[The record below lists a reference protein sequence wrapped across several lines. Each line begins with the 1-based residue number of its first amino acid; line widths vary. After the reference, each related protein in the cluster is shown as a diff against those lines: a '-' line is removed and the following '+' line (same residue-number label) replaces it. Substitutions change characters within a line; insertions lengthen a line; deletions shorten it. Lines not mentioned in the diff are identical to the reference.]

1 MSLFPTTPGLV
12 GLLGSGET
20 AAAGGTLFELLASQS
35 ETPLTVS
42 VLETPAGFELN
53 ADKVAK
59 RVSDFMLKR
68 LQNYQVQVSQIGAR
82 RKDGEF
88 GTNDARHLETI
99 ADSQMIYMGAGSP
112 TYATRHLKDS
122 LLWSGINVM
131 HGRGSALAFASAAVI
146 AISAYALP
154 VYEIYKVG
162 EDPYWNSGLDFFGA
176 FGLKLAIVPHWNNTD
191 GGDELDTSHCF
202 MGIPRFEVL
211 TAQLP
216 QDVVVLGID
225 EHTGLVM
232 DFQRGY
238 CRVIGQGSVHLLTAG
253 VENSTYAKNDQF
265 QMDELGDFH
274 LPKDLSAGK
283 ASEVIEKYLHAA
295 AEKDSEPHQIPDFV
309 QQLVAERETA
319 RLNRDWQRSDA
330 LRAQI
335 EAAGWQVSDTPSG
348 PVIGRK

>member
-1 MSLFPTTPGLV
+1 MSLFQTIPGLV

-20 AAAGGTLFELLASQS
+20 ATAGGTLFEMLVSQCK
-35 ETPLTVS
+35 TPLTVS

-68 LQNYQVQVSQIGAR
+68 LQNYQVQVSQISAR
-82 RKDGEF
+82 RKDGDL
-88 GTNDARHLETI
+88 GTNDARHLDTI

-112 TYATRHLKDS
+112 TYAIRQLEDS
-122 LLWSGINVM
+122 LVWSGINVM
-131 HGRGSALAFASAAVI
+131 HARGCALAFASAAVI

-162 EDPYWNSGLDFFGA
+162 EEPYWNRGLDFFGA

-191 GGDELDTSHCF
+191 GGEELDTTHCF

-211 TAQLP
+211 TALLP

-232 DFQRGY
+232 DFEHGNCQ
-238 CRVIGQGSVHLLTAG
+238 VIGQGSVHLLTAG
-253 VENSTYAKNDQF
+253 VENSTYAKNNQF
-265 QMDELGDFH
+265 QMDKLGDFH
-274 LPKDLSAGK
+274 LPQGIPAGQ
-283 ASEVIEKYLHAA
+283 ASEVIEKVLHAA
-295 AEKDSEPHQIPDFV
+295 AEKGAEPQEAPDFV
-309 QQLVAERETA
+309 QQLVAEREKA

-330 LRAQI
+330 LRAQL

-348 PVIGRK
+348 PVIGKR